1 MRLLLLEDDTIL
13 GDGLAEFLRTEGHVV
28 DWCKRLLDVQAL
40 QGEPYD
46 VLLVDWQLPDG
57 SGLDWIRSLRSRGN
71 TTPILMLTARDL
83 LSDRIKGLD
92 TGADDYLVKPFAPEE
107 LVARLRALQ
116 RRSAGTASAR
126 IQIGPVEV
134 DLTAK
139 AAYLHGDRVEVTQ
152 REWQVLE
159 ALLQRAGR
167 VVSKNDL
174 EALMLGLGGE
184 LASNSLEVHISRLRR
199 KLGADV
205 IETVRGMGY
214 RVTT

>member
-13 GDGLAEFLRTEGHVV
+13 GDGLAEFLRVEGHVV
-28 DWCKRLLDVQAL
+28 DWCRRLLDAQAH

-57 SGLDWIRSLRSRGN
+57 SGLDWIRSLRRKGVS
-71 TTPILMLTARDL
+71 TPIVMMTARDL
-83 LSDRIKGLD
+83 LDDRIKGLD
-92 TGADDYLVKPFAPEE
+92 NGADDYLVKPFAPEE

-116 RRSAGTASAR
+116 RRTVGAANAR
-126 IQIGPVEV
+126 VHIGEVEV
-134 DLTAK
+134 DLMAK
-139 AAYLHGDRVEVTQ
+139 AVYLQGDRVDVTQ
-152 REWQVLE
+152 REWRVLE

-174 EALMLGLGGE
+174 EALMLGWGGE

-199 KLGADV
+199 KLGTDV

>member
-1 MRLLLLEDDTIL
+1 MRLLLLEDDAIL

-28 DWCKRLLDVQAL
+28 DWCKRLLDVHAL

-57 SGLDWIRSLRSRGN
+57 SGLDWIRTLRRQGVR
-71 TTPILMLTARDL
+71 TPVVMMTARDL
-83 LSDRIKGLD
+83 LDDRIKGLD
-92 TGADDYLVKPFAPEE
+92 SGADDYLVKPFAPEE

-116 RRSAGTASAR
+116 RRTTGAANAR
-126 IQIGPVEV
+126 VQLGEVEV
-134 DLTAK
+134 DLMAR
-139 AAYLHGDRVEVTQ
+139 AVYRQGERIDVTQ
-152 REWQVLE
+152 REWRVLE

-167 VVSKNDL
+167 VVSKSDL

-214 RVTT
+214 RVSA